1 MNGSAT
7 ISFEV
12 PGSVGGAPLQGTVR
26 LDARWGTPGS
36 GTARAMLANE
46 NDDANCT
53 SENTK
58 LTVTGSELTA
68 SVTDVLPNE
77 TITITGN
84 GFGSQTCIGV
94 DQHPAGR
101 CAHCRSMTSPP

>member
-1 MNGSAT
+1 M
-7 ISFEV
+7 
-12 PGSVGGAPLQGTVR
+12 
-26 LDARWGTPGS
+26 LDTDS
-36 GTARAMLANE
+36 
-46 NDDANCT
+46 NCT

-84 GFGSQTCIGV
+84 GFGSQTCISIGNIQLDGV
-94 DQHPAGR
+94 ALQVDEESTFSCDH
-101 CAHCRSMTSPP
+101 